1 MTDKLSATREAFRVV
16 INRYGKEKAMEKFK
30 FALGGRS

>member
-16 INRYGKEKAMEKFK
+16 INRYGKEKTMEKLK
-30 FALGGRS
+30 FTSGGRS